1 MTRIWN
7 IPLVAGG
14 LWAVAVTGSAMA
26 QQQPSSGERY
36 AQSLSEAEIT
46 ARYNTQIEQQV
57 RSQQTEITALEQQIA
72 GLDATAAAVE
82 PLLQKMFTQ
91 LEEFVKNDVPFFANE
106 RSMRIE
112 KLRDVMARVD
122 APAGERFRRL
132 LEAYQIEMEY
142 GRTMSAYK
150 EKLADGRDAEFIR
163 LGRVS
168 LFYRTE
174 DGAEAGYW
182 DQQKKMWVADRD
194 SARAIELALGIAKE
208 QKAPDLIVV
217 PVPAPQGGRS

>member
-1 MTRIWN
+1 MTLISKY
-7 IPLVAGG
+7 PLLAGG
-14 LWAVAVTGSAMA
+14 LVAVAITSGALA
-26 QQQPSSGERY
+26 QQQPSAGERY
-36 AQSLSEAEIT
+36 ARALADAEIT
-46 ARYNTQIEQQV
+46 ARYNTQLEQQL
-57 RSQQTEITALEQQIA
+57 RSQQAEITTLEQEIA

-112 KLRDVMARVD
+112 KLRELVARVD
-122 APAGERFRRL
+122 APAGERFRRI

-150 EKLADGRDAEFIR
+150 EKLADGRDAEFVR

-168 LFYRTE
+168 LFYRTA
-174 DGAEAGYW
+174 DGAESGYW
-182 DQQKKMWVADRD
+182 DQQKKMFIADRD